1 MRCVYNNVDE
11 EASIRIRIFRLTG
24 TSRATKFKR
33 LHQSGRGQQ

>member
-11 EASIRIRIFRLTG
+11 EASIRIFRLTG